1 VWSVVKSGVSGVGDM
16 CVVNVISC
24 LYLSVNCGFWDDESL
39 QMMVGSHGQ
48 D

>member
-1 VWSVVKSGVSGVGDM
+1 VVSCQSGVCGGGGDM
-16 CVVNVISC
+16 CVVNISC
-24 LYLSVNCGFWDDESL
+24 LYLYVNCGFWNDESL